1 MVSFHSLEDRIVKR
15 FLREASSTPSA
26 SRHVPLAAQDDP
38 VFSQVSKAIKPGEAE
53 IERNPRARSSVLRHA
68 TAHRHARAGGRVMVG
83 GSRIRQIG
91 WALVLAVCFALLL
104 ALTFKV
110 NAVKSD
116 VRLAERQIIAAQQ
129 AKLMLETEFET
140 RASQQQLSD
149 WNAVEFGYSAPRAD
163 QYLESERQLA
173 ALGTPRGSMPPS
185 PVRVALNRPAR
196 ESEGLFA
203 EWIEGEGGRPS
214 STGRTMS

>member
-1 MVSFHSLEDRIVKR
+1 
-15 FLREASSTPSA
+15 
-26 SRHVPLAAQDDP
+26 
-38 VFSQVSKAIKPGEAE
+38 
-53 IERNPRARSSVLRHA
+53 
-68 TAHRHARAGGRVMVG
+68 MVG

-173 ALGTPRGSMPPS
+173 ALGTPRGINAPS
-185 PVRVALNRPAR
+185 PVRVALNRPEP
-196 ESEGLFA
+196 ESESLFA
-203 EWIEGEGGRPS
+203 DWIDDDEESAAHRPDRRELAAVTAGGLAERLS
-214 STGRTMS
+214 SPAGGIAAVAEVSQ

>member
-1 MVSFHSLEDRIVKR
+1 
-15 FLREASSTPSA
+15 
-26 SRHVPLAAQDDP
+26 
-38 VFSQVSKAIKPGEAE
+38 
-53 IERNPRARSSVLRHA
+53 
-68 TAHRHARAGGRVMVG
+68 MVG

-116 VRLAERQIIAAQQ
+116 VRLAERQIIAAQR

-149 WNAVEFGYSAPRAD
+149 WNAVEFGYAAPRAD

-173 ALGTPRGSMPPS
+173 ALGSPRGIDAPE
-185 PVRVALNRPAR
+185 PVRVALNRPAP
-196 ESEGLFA
+196 ESDGLLA
-203 EWIEGEGGRPS
+203 EWITGEEGDAAPERAERSERHDLIAAGGLA
-214 STGRTMS
+214 GRLASPVAGMASVAEAGQ

>member
-1 MVSFHSLEDRIVKR
+1 
-15 FLREASSTPSA
+15 
-26 SRHVPLAAQDDP
+26 
-38 VFSQVSKAIKPGEAE
+38 
-53 IERNPRARSSVLRHA
+53 
-68 TAHRHARAGGRVMVG
+68 MVG

-91 WALVLAVCFALLL
+91 WALVLGVCFALLL

-116 VRLAERQIIAAQQ
+116 VRLAERQIIAAQR

-173 ALGTPRGSMPPS
+173 VLGAPRGIDAPA
-185 PVRVALNRPAR
+185 PVRVALNRPAP
-196 ESEGLFA
+196 ESESLFA
-203 EWIEGEGGRPS
+203 EWIEDEGPGVQSAPAERRELAAAGGLAERLASP
-214 STGRTMS
+214 TVGRTAVAEVSQ